1 MGGIS
6 KERKNILEWTIE
18 VKIAGYLIRT
28 FAYFSI
34 CYFIVWI
41 NLCLTCKKIYN
52 CTTVYLHS
60 GTTILQLGYANP
72 LMVA

>member
-18 VKIAGYLIRT
+18 VTIAEYLIRT

-34 CYFIVWI
+34 CYLLFG
-41 NLCLTCKKIYN
+41 KIFFSHVKIKNYN
-52 CTTVYLHS
+52 CTTV
-60 GTTILQLGYANP
+60 
-72 LMVA
+72 